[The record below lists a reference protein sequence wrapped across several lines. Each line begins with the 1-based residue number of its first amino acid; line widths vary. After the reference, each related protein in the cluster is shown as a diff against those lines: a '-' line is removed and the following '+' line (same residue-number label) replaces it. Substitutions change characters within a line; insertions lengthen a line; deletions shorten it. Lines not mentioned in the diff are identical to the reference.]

1 MRSPTSISIT
11 DTSSSAVT
19 AQWLFLEPF
28 SVTLKETCIVM
39 FGVTSRSL
47 DSSSSVV
54 TADGGRLTYS
64 VTLNSLAPGTDYK
77 YVIHCW
83 NKFDSVGITSEEM
96 PFRTSDSGELR
107 HYIFIHCL
115 RHLYYIYIYIYHRVW
130 ACESISYNIS

>member
-1 MRSPTSISIT
+1 MRSPTSISVT

-19 AQWLFLEPF
+19 VQWMFLGPL

-39 FGVTSRSL
+39 FGETSGSL
-47 DSSSSVV
+47 DSKSSVLNV
-54 TADGGRLTYS
+54 DDGHQTFS
-64 VTLNSLAPGTDYK
+64 VRLNSLAPGTDYK

-96 PFRTSDSGELR
+96 SFRTSDSGELR

-115 RHLYYIYIYIYHRVW
+115 RYLYYIYIYHRVW
-130 ACESISYNIS
+130 ACERISYNISQ